1 MTTLNVTVDQL
12 LATEINLGE
21 DTHRNFTQCHRRLYL
36 NLLLTEKYLTL
47 QNTLKAQERIIQC
60 FDVYKTLKSISSEYE
75 SSRESSYDF
84 LKIVQLEI
92 ILNNVKSDRG
102 LKSSLTLF
110 RDAIE
115 NSSGDED
122 LKQEIIMFQIKNLLK
137 TYKDELSEVTT
148 IMSLFDLL
156 PPNEGGRDLV
166 QIELF
171 AKEIHNNL
179 PEFFF
184 LTQSQIVAIVSI
196 CREAELHKRGECLKH
211 VLNTEW
217 TMTDQEREECL
228 ASILMLSGTDL
239 LKISRLV
246 ISSRRDGRHHVYLFI
261 KYFNV

>member
-36 NLLLTEKYLTL
+36 NLLLTEKYLIL
-47 QNTLKAQERIIQC
+47 KDTLKAQERVNQC
-60 FDVYKTLKSISSEYE
+60 FDIYKTLKSISSEYE

-92 ILNNVKSDRG
+92 NLNDVKSDSG
-102 LKSSLTLF
+102 LKSYLTLF

-137 TYKDELSEVTT
+137 TYKNELSEVTT

-156 PPNEGGRDLV
+156 QSNESRDLV

-179 PEFFF
+179 PELFF
-184 LTQSQIVAIVSI
+184 LTQSQIVAVVSI
-196 CREAELHKRGECLKH
+196 CREAELQRRGECLQH

-239 LKISRLV
+239 LNISRYV
-246 ISSRRDGRHHVYLFI
+246 INSRRDGRDHVYLFI
-261 KYFNV
+261 KYFDV